1 MELCRDCR
9 AVNTPAKI
17 YRDSAAAEDEILAG
31 VVSEAD
37 SPTDTGMKE
46 TTEQQQQHQV
56 TSSSARPWVPHQ
68 TLTTW
73 PPTQQSHFCSNFY
86 SLIVCGDKNV
96 VGQLCG
102 RAVPDS
108 PGCYN
113 GGDQCTA
120 VAM

>member
-17 YRDSAAAEDEILAG
+17 YQDSAAAEDEILAG

-68 TLTTW
+68 TLTT
-73 PPTQQSHFCSNFY
+73 N
-86 SLIVCGDKNV
+86 
-96 VGQLCG
+96 
-102 RAVPDS
+102 
-108 PGCYN
+108 
-113 GGDQCTA
+113 TA
-120 VAM
+120 VTFLFEFLLINRLW